1 LRADLDIGRAR
12 AAAWHRRIVGTAMA
26 KDRARPSRRPSRR
39 GFLRGA
45 ATVGAAALAMPRLA
59 RAQPMTWRYQS
70 TWSTKDIFH
79 EFAVDYA
86 RKVNALSGGRLRLE
100 VLSAGAVIPTF
111 QMADA
116 VHAGILDAAHGVC
129 AFSYGKHKAW
139 SLFGTPP
146 SFGWDAHGLLAW
158 FYHGGGEALY
168 RELVNGILRLNI
180 VGLLYFPMPTQPLGW
195 FKKPVRTADDFRE
208 MKYRS
213 VGLSAELFREMGADV
228 TILPG
233 GEVVRAMEAGVL
245 DAAELN
251 NPSSDLAAGL
261 ADASQVYMMGSH
273 HQPAEQFEILFN
285 KTRFEALPAELQ
297 AILRHAAL
305 AASTDQLGIAYD
317 RYARDLDEIR
327 RRGINVVKTGA
338 SVLDA
343 QLLAWD
349 RVIAMGSRDPFF
361 AKVIASQK
369 AWVQRT
375 APYLLINNLDSA
387 ALQTAYRH
395 FFG

>member
-1 LRADLDIGRAR
+1 
-12 AAAWHRRIVGTAMA
+12 
-26 KDRARPSRRPSRR
+26 
-39 GFLRGA
+39 
-45 ATVGAAALAMPRLA
+45 
-59 RAQPMTWRYQS
+59 
-70 TWSTKDIFH
+70 
-79 EFAVDYA
+79 
-86 RKVNALSGGRLRLE
+86 
-100 VLSAGAVIPTF
+100 
-111 QMADA
+111 
-116 VHAGILDAAHGVC
+116 VC
-129 AFSYGKHKAW
+129 AYSYGKHKAW

-168 RELVNGILRLNI
+168 RELVNDILRLNI
-180 VGLLYFPMPTQPLGW
+180 VGLLYFPMPAQPLGW
-195 FKKPVRTADDFRE
+195 FKKPIRTADDFRE
-208 MKYRS
+208 LKYRS
-213 VGLSAELFREMGADV
+213 VGLSAELFREMGAAV

-233 GEVVRAMEAGVL
+233 GEVVRAMETGVL

-261 ADASQVYMMGSH
+261 ADVSQVYMMGSH
-273 HQPAEQFEILFN
+273 HQPAEQFEIIFN
-285 KTRFEALPAELQ
+285 RRRFEALPAELQ
-297 AILRHAAL
+297 AILRHAAF

-317 RYARDLDEIR
+317 RYAKDLDEIR
-327 RRGINVVKTGA
+327 RRGIGVIKTGA

-375 APYLLINNLDSA
+375 ASYLLINNLDTA